1 MPRPDATEFNPYYG
15 RYIEKVPEGPIVDV
29 LTSGMKETLTLLR
42 SIPES
47 RADHRYAEG
56 KWSIKEV
63 MGHVI
68 DGERVFTYRALRFAR
83 KDETPLAGFEQDDY
97 IPAGNFGARTL
108 RDLTDE
114 YEAVRRATI
123 ELFRHFDESQ
133 FSRRGVAADNP
144 VSVRALAY
152 ITAGHEIHHRTI
164 LRERYLGQ
172 EAPAPRA

>member
-1 MPRPDATEFNPYYG
+1 MPRPDATEFHPYYG
-15 RYIEKVPEGPIVDV
+15 RYIEKVPDGPIVDV
-29 LTSGMKETLTLLR
+29 LTSGMEETLSLLR
-42 SIPES
+42 SIPEA
-47 RADHRYAEG
+47 RADHRYADG

-63 MGHVI
+63 VGHVI
-68 DGERVFTYRALRFAR
+68 DAERVFTYRALRFGR
-83 KDETPLAGFEQDDY
+83 KDTTPLASFEQDDY

-133 FSRRGVAADNP
+133 LSLRGTAADNP
-144 VSVRALAY
+144 VSVRALGY
-152 ITAGHEIHHRTI
+152 ITAGHEIHHRAI

-172 EAPAPRA
+172 GASASRA

>member
-15 RYIEKVPEGPIVDV
+15 RYIEKVPDGPIVDV
-29 LTSGMKETLTLLR
+29 LTSGMNETLALLR
-42 SIPES
+42 SIPDA
-47 RADHRYAEG
+47 RGDHRYAPD

-63 MGHVI
+63 VGHVI

-83 KDETPLAGFEQDDY
+83 NDQAPLAGFEQDDY
-97 IPAGNFGARTL
+97 VATGNFGSRTL

-114 YEAVRRATI
+114 FEAVRRATI
-123 ELFRHFDESQ
+123 ELFRHFDETQ
-133 FSRRGVAADNP
+133 FSRRGTAADSP

-152 ITAGHEIHHRTI
+152 ITAGHEIHHRTV

-172 EAPAPRA
+172 GAPASRD

>member
-1 MPRPDATEFNPYYG
+1 MPRPEATEFNPYYG
-15 RYIEKVPEGPIVDV
+15 RYIEKVPDGPIVDV
-29 LTSGMKETLTLLR
+29 LTSGMNETLTLLR

-63 MGHVI
+63 VGHVI

-83 KDETPLAGFEQDDY
+83 KDTTPLASFEQDDY

-123 ELFRHFDESQ
+123 ELFRHFDETQ
-133 FSRRGVAADNP
+133 FSRRGTAADSP

-152 ITAGHEIHHRTI
+152 ITAGHEIHHRAI

-172 EAPAPRA
+172 EIPAPRA

>member
-15 RYIEKVPEGPIVDV
+15 RYIDKVPDGPIVDV
-29 LTSGMKETLTLLR
+29 LTSGMEETLKLLR

-47 RADHRYAEG
+47 RADYRYADG

-63 MGHVI
+63 VGHII

-83 KDETPLAGFEQDDY
+83 KDEAPLAGFEQDDDV
-97 IPAGNFGARTL
+97 ASGNFGARTL

-123 ELFRHFDESQ
+123 HLFRHFDEAQ
-133 FSRRGVAADNP
+133 FSRRGIASENP

-152 ITAGHEIHHRTI
+152 ITAGHEIHHRGV
-164 LRERYLGQ
+164 LREKYLKQ
-172 EAPAPRA
+172 EAPASRA